1 MLLKGNK
8 FVVTKSVNQFKKGAE
23 LTIEEIAALDLQRN
37 GQDVG
42 AVVKFEELNDRFPI
56 SIFESEHIKEKSKL
70 TTKQIENWFR

>member
-8 FVVTKSVNQFKKGAE
+8 FVVTKTVNQFKKGDE
-23 LTIEEIAALDLQRN
+23 LTIQEIAALDLQRN

-42 AVVKFEELNDRFPI
+42 AVVKFEEINDRFPI

-70 TTKQIENWFR
+70 TTKEIENWFR

>member
-8 FVVTKSVNQFKKGAE
+8 FIVTKTVNQFKKGDE

-56 SIFESEHIKEKSKL
+56 SVFESEHIKEKSKL